1 MKFFFQIFLLSLLFD
16 VCLHI
21 LFIAYNSSAA
31 VNTELL
37 IVMDFRDDS
46 SFHYSIR
53 ILFNHHK
60 CIFTILQ
67 RDFPDFTYEKRG
79 N

>member
-1 MKFFFQIFLLSLLFD
+1 MNVFFQIFLLSLLFD

-37 IVMDFRDDS
+37 IVMDFRDDF
-46 SFHYSIR
+46 SFH
-53 ILFNHHK
+53 
-60 CIFTILQ
+60 
-67 RDFPDFTYEKRG
+67 
-79 N
+79 